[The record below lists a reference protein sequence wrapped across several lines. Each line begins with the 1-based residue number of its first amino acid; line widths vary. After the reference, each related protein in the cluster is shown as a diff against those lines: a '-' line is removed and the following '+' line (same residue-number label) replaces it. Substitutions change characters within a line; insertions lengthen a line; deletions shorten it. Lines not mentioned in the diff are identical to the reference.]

1 MAVECDEW
9 CSCSN
14 VSITNIIGFGR
25 LLCVCVWKKKEKKN
39 TLKWMA
45 LCMCY
50 CCRYSIFGWLFILCK
65 RFVQCDSFIYRH
77 HLQKGRLRWMPVF
90 KFRNRND
97 SCSFPIFIIFYFSD
111 VSTLWKKK
119 KRVELVTGTVAT
131 NTDRNEAYIP
141 KKKKKP
147 EVSAL
152 YT

>member
-1 MAVECDEW
+1 
-9 CSCSN
+9 
-14 VSITNIIGFGR
+14 
-25 LLCVCVWKKKEKKN
+25 
-39 TLKWMA
+39 
-45 LCMCY
+45 MCY

-90 KFRNRND
+90 KFLNCND

-141 KKKKKP
+141 KKKKKTRSECVIYIERHQKTDKMDFLLKP
-147 EVSAL
+147 IMATYRIEHAG
-152 YT
+152 TNKN